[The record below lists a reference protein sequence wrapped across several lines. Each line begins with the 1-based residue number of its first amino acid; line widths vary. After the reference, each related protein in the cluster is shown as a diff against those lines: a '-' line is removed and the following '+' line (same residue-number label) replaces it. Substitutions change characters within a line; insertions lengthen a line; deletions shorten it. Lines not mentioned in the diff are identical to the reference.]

1 MKSDYP
7 YLGQGRIKKYQ
18 NLENH
23 SFDHNGP
30 DNGIYTFKDFMR
42 AVDQGCQDQIGCS
55 AHDLS
60 DYPYHDD
67 WEIFKED
74 LAILA
79 PEDYTQRIQVFSNQ
93 VGYTV
98 DEVKNENSLDQ
109 YPFV

>member
-30 DNGIYTFKDFMR
+30 DNGVYAFKDFMK
-42 AVDQGCQDQIGCS
+42 AVDAQCQDRIGCS
-55 AHDLS
+55 AHDLA

-67 WEIFKED
+67 WETCQED
-74 LAILA
+74 LAFVA
-79 PEDYTQRIQVFSNQ
+79 PEDYTQRIQVFSNH

-98 DEVKNENSLDQ
+98 DEMVCENDLDATP
-109 YPFV
+109 YL